1 MKSPYTSGIEAP
13 EQPNALNPATVEKHE
28 LLRQLV
34 SGEIS
39 SQSIG
44 KQFVALDEKHRTARL
59 KKFAT
64 VIGIA
69 FLLISPFIRSAGSDA
84 STSRY

>member
-1 MKSPYTSGIEAP
+1 MKLPYTSGIEAP
-13 EQPNALNPATVEKHE
+13 EQPNVLNPATVEKHE

-44 KQFVALDEKHRTARL
+44 KQFVALDEQHRTARL
-59 KKFAT
+59 KTFVT
-64 VIGIA
+64 LLGIA
-69 FLLISPFIRSAGSDA
+69 FLLISPFVRSAGPDA
-84 STSRY
+84 ATSRY